1 MNLRQLLNK
10 SRFVGCVNPR
20 AAVGSHSISVFCAET
35 DDGVCLT
42 AKHEDGTELALAD
55 MPLPAFV
62 LGRVRFWND
71 WATNAFYPADETPYS
86 LFGLEAY
93 GISIALDV
101 LRAHPDTA
109 VDWCG
114 LPLHDDY
121 ALMQRVT
128 AEKRTPAPTGFTANR
143 YLTELLRGEPFGEPR
158 KDSLCEFRRFDW
170 GGLSDIMLVRPQS
183 GFNGRW
189 WDDPE
194 TMYIYDDGYCNPHVA
209 KAHEELEEILYEAW
223 CDGYDLVESIEFTP
237 FWTVSELLLPFMEA
251 AQAVDVTRM
260 LEPLRP
266 VSLNEL
272 YQVGDDV
279 LALCRNPQHRIPPNS
294 PTKRPRRLLVTR
306 GGKGFIE

>member
-42 AKHEDGTELALAD
+42 AKHEDGTEQTLAD
-55 MPLPAFV
+55 MPLPDFV
-62 LGRVRFWND
+62 QGRVRFWND

-143 YLTELLRGEPFGEPR
+143 YLSELLRGEPFNREHT
-158 KDSLCEFRRFDW
+158 DSYQANYDFDW
-170 GGLSDIMLVRPQS
+170 GNYKRIELENGEEALEISSD
-183 GFNGRW
+183 
-189 WDDPE
+189 
-194 TMYIYDDGYCNPHVA
+194 TACNPDVA
-209 KAHEELEEILYEAW
+209 RALEELQENLYQSWMEEADAACYGEI
-223 CDGYDLVESIEFTP
+223 I
-237 FWTVSELLLPFMEA
+237 FWSVSELLLTFLQA
-251 AQAVDVTRM
+251 ALAVDITRSLKHPRSVSM
-260 LEPLRP
+260 TPLY
-266 VSLNEL
+266 ET
-272 YQVGDDV
+272 GADV
-279 LALCRNPQHRIPPNS
+279 LALCHLP
-294 PTKRPRRLLVTR
+294 
-306 GGKGFIE
+306 